1 MLILLERDDKQNIIQ
16 MDLFG
21 NVESQNVLII
31 DDIADTCG
39 TLFEA
44 SQLLKKKGAKK
55 IIAGFI
61 HDLISETTV
70 EKLKNSNISALIFT
84 NSIHNN
90 VMKENSMIKII
101 KIDIADLLSK
111 WVQLLH
117 FEFLIPRI
125 SNGA

>member
-1 MLILLERDDKQNIIQ
+1 MLILLERDATQNIIQ

-70 EKLKNSNISALIFT
+70 EKLKNST